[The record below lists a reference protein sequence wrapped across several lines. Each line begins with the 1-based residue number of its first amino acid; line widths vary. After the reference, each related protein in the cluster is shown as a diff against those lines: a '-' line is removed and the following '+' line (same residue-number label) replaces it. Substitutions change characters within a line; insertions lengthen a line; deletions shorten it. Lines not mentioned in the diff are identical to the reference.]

1 VDKDEPQPNARSGAY
16 ANVVVLTRGA
26 GLFNPLARVWIRVV
40 SWLSYL
46 R

>member
-1 VDKDEPQPNARSGAY
+1 VDKDDLQPNGRSGAY
-16 ANVVVLTRGA
+16 ANVVVLTEHA
-26 GLFNPLARVWIRVV
+26 GVFNPLARLWIRVV